1 MDRGEIMISKKK
13 PTAAQQKWWD
23 WLIQQGCYLGLGEPA
38 IHHCVGSTAKHDKIH
53 MGQDF
58 VIPLSYLAHQ
68 GPHGIHMDR
77 SLFAGHGLGESRKEI
92 EKAIFS
98 RLVAHYARQ
107 HHGELPM
114 PADVYAAIMDY
125 HK

>member
-1 MDRGEIMISKKK
+1 MQGGKQPSARQDRWH
-13 PTAAQQKWWD
+13 KW
-23 WLIQQGCYLGLGEPA
+23 LRQQGCYLGLGEPS

-53 MGQDF
+53 IGQDF

-125 HK
+125 HR